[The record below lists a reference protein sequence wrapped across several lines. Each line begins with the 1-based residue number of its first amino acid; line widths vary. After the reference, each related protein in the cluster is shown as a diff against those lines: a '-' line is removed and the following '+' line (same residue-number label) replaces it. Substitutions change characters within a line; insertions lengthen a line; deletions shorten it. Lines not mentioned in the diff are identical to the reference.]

1 MMYLHYKGERR
12 VGMTEEKIKANGKYT
27 FESVTKETKAAADV
41 TIYSNGM
48 VRFGKQAIEKYD
60 IRNTA
65 LLWGTDNENGL
76 LVLRKVRNGRNLRG
90 KSMDTTSCPLRIAQD
105 RTGKYTLTLDGDV
118 LVLTPIG

>member
-1 MMYLHYKGERR
+1 
-12 VGMTEEKIKANGKYT
+12 MTEETTTANGKYT
-27 FESVTKETKAAADV
+27 FECLAKETKAADV
-41 TIYSNGM
+41 TIYSNGL

-76 LVLRKVRNGRNLRG
+76 LVLRKVRSGRNLRG
-90 KSMDTTSCPLRIAQD
+90 KGMDSTSCPLRIAQD

-118 LVLTPIG
+118 LVLTPVD